1 MKNEPGSASRRS
13 ALKKIAGTTAVAVI
27 GSSLSNR
34 ISAAES
40 KMESDLKGKVNH
52 SVCRWC
58 YNSIP
63 LEDLCKAANEIG
75 LTSIEL
81 TGPDEW
87 PVLKKYG
94 LTSAMP
100 WGAGK
105 GIVDGF
111 NNLALHDELVK
122 SYTEVIPKAA
132 AAGLHRSFAFP
143 VTVKD
148 LTTKKV

>member
-1 MKNEPGSASRRS
+1 MENTNGSSSRRG

-34 ISAAES
+34 LSAAE
-40 KMESDLKGKVNH
+40 KDLESDLKGKINH

-63 LEDLCKAANEIG
+63 LEDLCKAAKEIG

-81 TGPDEW
+81 TGPEEW

-94 LTSAMP
+94 LYSSMCN
-100 WGAGK
+100 GAELNL
-105 GIVDGF
+105 VDGF
-111 NNLALHDELVK
+111 AEKNFHAKLVK
-122 SYTEVIPKAA
+122 K
-132 AAGLHRSFAFP
+132 L
-143 VTVKD
+143 
-148 LTTKKV
+148 

>member
-1 MKNEPGSASRRS
+1 MKNEPGSPSRRS

-34 ISAAES
+34 LSAAES
-40 KMESDLKGKVNH
+40 KLDSDLKGKVNH

-75 LTSIEL
+75 LTSVEL

-87 PVLKKYG
+87 PILKKYG

-111 NNLALHDELVK
+111 NNLQLHDELVK
-122 SYTEVIPKAA
+122 S
-132 AAGLHRSFAFP
+132 
-143 VTVKD
+143 
-148 LTTKKV
+148 

>member
-1 MKNEPGSASRRS
+1 
-13 ALKKIAGTTAVAVI
+13 
-27 GSSLSNR
+27 
-34 ISAAES
+34 
-40 KMESDLKGKVNH
+40 
-52 SVCRWC
+52 
-58 YNSIP
+58 
-63 LEDLCKAANEIG
+63 LEDLCKAANQIG

-87 PVLKKYG
+87 PLLKKYG

-111 NNLALHDELVK
+111 NDPNLHDELVK

-132 AAGLHRSFAFP
+132 AAG
-143 VTVKD
+143 
-148 LTTKKV
+148 

>member
-1 MKNEPGSASRRS
+1 MRELRLLLLAGSA
-13 ALKKIAGTTAVAVI
+13 
-27 GSSLSNR
+27 LSHR
-34 ISAAES
+34 LSAAES
-40 KMESDLKGKVNH
+40 QLDEKLKGKVNH

-58 YNSIP
+58 YNNIP
-63 LEDLCKAANEIG
+63 LEDLCKAAKDIG

-105 GIVDGF
+105 GIEDGF
-111 NNLALHDELVK
+111 NNPQASRRVSEKL
-122 SYTEVIPKAA
+122 
-132 AAGLHRSFAFP
+132 F
-143 VTVKD
+143 
-148 LTTKKV
+148 